1 MPLKYINVNGYL
13 YEIEDRVNVP
23 VISSK
28 LRNALFEQQTVEHP
42 FFIIR
47 PNYIEVAEHY
57 AWDGATGAVKN
68 TPDLIVPSLVHD
80 IGCQAVNL
88 GLLPFSLRK
97 CFDREYYEQA
107 LLYGVNP
114 VRALVHYSAI
124 SLWGLIPKS
133 PSKDKY
139 SRRYEIELKCKA

>member
-1 MPLKYINVNGYL
+1 MDIGLGNVN
-13 YEIEDRVNVP
+13 
-23 VISSK
+23 
-28 LRNALFEQQTVEHP
+28 
-42 FFIIR
+42 
-47 PNYIEVAEHY
+47 
-57 AWDGATGAVKN
+57 N

-114 VRALVHYSAI
+114 ARALVHYSAI
-124 SLWGLIPKS
+124 SMWGLIPKS